1 MDLRDRLFMGFAIR
15 PGLKALAYA
24 LCAGLALALRSWP
37 VLALAALP
45 LAADAYGAS
54 VIRRTFPSFQEDL
67 LETLEAAAHQ
77 ECGIGPQ
84 DPAYPILEFSGAVRH
99 WLVRGLPESVLLTL
113 MAPRQDFLVVAKKA
127 GRIFPPL
134 SLAPPDF
141 AVEDHGSL
149 DVYYRD
155 ITHVEVRDLTME
167 LHTAGGTVIEYE
179 DHAGQAGEAVRHL
192 RECLR
197 AHKARS
203 DHA

>member
-1 MDLRDRLFMGFAIR
+1 MDLRDRLFLGFATR
-15 PGLKALAYA
+15 PGFKALAYA
-24 LCAGLALALRSWP
+24 LCAGLALALGSWP

-45 LAADAYGAS
+45 LAADAYGAT
-54 VIRRTFPSFQEDL
+54 VLRRTFPSLQEDL
-67 LETLEAAAHQ
+67 LEILEASARR

-84 DPAYPILEFSGAVRH
+84 DPAYPILEFGGAVRH
-99 WLVRGLPESVLLTL
+99 WLVRGLPESVLLSL
-113 MAPRQDFLVVAKKA
+113 MAPRQDFLVVSRQY

-134 SLAPPDF
+134 RYTPPTF
-141 AVEDHGSL
+141 ATEDQGSL

-167 LHTAGGTVIEYE
+167 LHTAGGQTIEYE

-197 AHKARS
+197 AHKTRI
-203 DHA
+203 